1 MVNFT
6 LPATSHVR
14 GATSPRKAVTGREGY
29 HHPIGVNKMAN
40 DWRGFRKI
48 LWKGI

>member
-1 MVNFT
+1 
-6 LPATSHVR
+6 VR
-14 GATSPRKAVTGREGY
+14 GATSPRKALAGREGY
-29 HHPIGVNKMAN
+29 HHSIGVSKMA